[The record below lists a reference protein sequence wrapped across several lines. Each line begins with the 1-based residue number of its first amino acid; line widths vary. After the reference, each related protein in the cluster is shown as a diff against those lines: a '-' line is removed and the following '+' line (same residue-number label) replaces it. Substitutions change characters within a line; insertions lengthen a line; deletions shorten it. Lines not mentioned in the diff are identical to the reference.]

1 MYIIILPVKRQK
13 NILIFKMEQK
23 FKDLVDGYNQANS
36 DAVKNLIYQ
45 AMVNYTSEYHP
56 GYICYDMDM
65 YVELYK
71 CATTPEQRKHA
82 LDEMYSII
90 IEDSYQFYDEI
101 VQNFKEVACLT
112 PFLKKNDIV
121 EFDILCMTVLDYFK
135 KELKWSEDQPKS
147 VQFGIPDAE
156 SCLKIVAGLIVGT
169 NMSSL
174 ETYREAKKILGK

>member
-1 MYIIILPVKRQK
+1 
-13 NILIFKMEQK
+13 MEQK

-101 VQNFKEVACLT
+101 VQNFKEVVCLT

-135 KELKWSEDQPKS
+135 KELKWSEDQPKC
-147 VQFGIPDAE
+147 VQFGIPDAKGY
-156 SCLKIVAGLIVGT
+156 LTIVAGLIVDT
-169 NMSSL
+169 NMPNL
-174 ETYREAKKILGK
+174 ETYREALVVLGA

>member
-1 MYIIILPVKRQK
+1 
-13 NILIFKMEQK
+13 MEQK
-23 FKDLVDGYNQANS
+23 FKDLVDGYNQAKSNT
-36 DAVKNLIYQ
+36 VKNTIYD

-56 GYICYDMDM
+56 GYVCYDMDM

-101 VQNFKEVACLT
+101 VQNFKEVVCLT

-135 KELKWSEDQPKS
+135 KELKWSEDQPKC
-147 VQFGIPDAE
+147 VQFGIPDAKG
-156 SCLKIVAGLIVGT
+156 CLKIVAGLIVDT
-169 NMSSL
+169 NMPNL
-174 ETYREAKKILGK
+174 ETYREALVVLGA